1 MVAISLFS
9 LWPMVNG
16 FRESFYK
23 LIAGQPSKFDGLA
36 NYRQIVSDSAFWGAV
51 GNTFEFVT
59 GFAVLTLVLATS
71 TAVLL
76 QAQRF
81 AKGFFRAAVYVP
93 VLISPIVVGIIW
105 NWVLNPTSGV
115 LDAIL
120 HKLGLG
126 QPLWLVKPHLAM
138 ASAVFVEIW
147 TTLGFYT
154 LILLG
159 GLQAI
164 DPNLYDAAQVDGA
177 SARSQFRFIT
187 LPSLRPTM
195 LIVVILS
202 MITGFQAFEFLYT
215 LTGGGPLGG
224 TTLIVQYIYDHAFV
238 PPNLNFGLALAGS
251 VLLFFLL
258 MVLTLIS
265 FVAGRRRGAA

>member
-1 MVAISLFS
+1 
-9 LWPMVNG
+9 
-16 FRESFYK
+16 
-23 LIAGQPSKFDGLA
+23 
-36 NYRQIVSDSAFWGAV
+36 
-51 GNTFEFVT
+51 
-59 GFAVLTLVLATS
+59 
-71 TAVLL
+71 
-76 QAQRF
+76 
-81 AKGFFRAAVYVP
+81 
-93 VLISPIVVGIIW
+93 VVGILW

-126 QPLWLVKPHLAM
+126 QPLWLVQPHLAM
-138 ASAVFVEIW
+138 IAAVFVEIW
-147 TTLGFYT
+147 ATLGFYS

-159 GLQAI
+159 GLQSI

-177 SARSQFRFIT
+177 SAWSQFVYIT
-187 LPSLRPTM
+187 LPSLRPMM
-195 LIVVILS
+195 LLVVILS

-251 VLLFFLL
+251 VLLFLVL
-258 MVLTLIS
+258 MALTLVS

>member
-1 MVAISLFS
+1 MVAVGLFA

-23 LIAGQPSKFDGLA
+23 EIAGQPAQFDGLS
-36 NYRQIVSDSAFWGAV
+36 NYRQIVTDAAFWGAV
-51 GNTFEFVT
+51 RNTFEFVI
-59 GFAVLTLVLATS
+59 GFVVLTLILATLA
-71 TAVLL
+71 AVLL
-76 QAQRF
+76 NAQKF
-81 AKGFFRAAVYVP
+81 AKGFFRAAIYVP
-93 VLISPIVVGIIW
+93 VLIAPIVVGILW

-126 QPLWLVKPHLAM
+126 QPLWLVQPHLAM
-138 ASAVFVEIW
+138 IAAVFVEIW
-147 TTLGFYT
+147 ATLGFYS

-159 GLQAI
+159 GLQSI

-177 SARSQFRFIT
+177 SAWSQFVYIT
-187 LPSLRPTM
+187 LPSLRPMM
-195 LIVVILS
+195 LLVVILS

-251 VLLFFLL
+251 VLLFLVL
-258 MVLTLIS
+258 MALTLVS